1 MLKLVVDSYKLFAKN
16 IPFMLVFALPLL
28 VLSAI
33 NIYFRNFGPLN
44 NGIIYFTYASFLILP
59 FVSAATD
66 ICIYRRLFRFNIIN
80 PLSSLHAFILY
91 LLAQIGIG
99 LIGTAP
105 IFLLQYIFTIFGMSP
120 IISLTLA
127 VVLNIFAG
135 FAFMARFNIV
145 LPLIIQNKV
154 PSLRTFL
161 NYTKR
166 PYVQWLQVAALV
178 YLPYVVIHYLT
189 LPCPYTNMVLT
200 TIFMFVFIG
209 YNVTYINNN
218 RLSRVTYQPSDHD
231 DTLTMT
237 PALVEPVETKK
248 PAAAKPAAPKK
259 APTKKP
265 ANKTPAKKAATPK
278 KAPKKSAPKLKPVM
292 AKV

>member
-16 IPFMLVFALPLL
+16 APFMLVFALPLL

-33 NIYFRNFGPLN
+33 NIYFRNFASLN
-44 NGIIYFTYASFLILP
+44 NGIIYFTYAAFLLLP

-99 LIGTAP
+99 LVGTAP
-105 IFLLQYIFTIFGMSP
+105 IFLLQYIFSILGLSP
-120 IISLTLA
+120 IVCLVLA

-135 FAFMARFNIV
+135 FAFMARFNLV

-154 PSLRTFL
+154 PSLRVFL

-166 PYVQWLQVAALV
+166 PYAQWLQAAALV

-189 LPCPYTNMVLT
+189 LPCPYANMIFT
-200 TIFMFVFIG
+200 TIFMFVFIC
-209 YNVTYINNN
+209 YNVTYVNSN
-218 RLSRVTYQPSDHD
+218 RLNRVIPQPSDHD
-231 DTLTMT
+231 NTDNMT
-237 PALVEPVETKK
+237 PIMVETVVAPKPATAQVATPKKTAVKK
-248 PAAAKPAAPKK
+248 PA
-259 APTKKP
+259 T
-265 ANKTPAKKAATPK
+265 KTPAKKSATPK